1 MHHGVGRTKSSVE
14 LAKYDVVLT
23 TFAVVGLEVTARWQ
37 SPANGTKRKRKRKR
51 KRSRGGD
58 GFLGRR
64 RRV

>member
-1 MHHGVGRTKSSVE
+1 MASVAPSSVE

-23 TFAVVGLEVTARWQ
+23 TFAAVGLEVTAPLA
-37 SPANGTKRKRKRKR
+37 SPGTTNGTERKR